1 MMMAED
7 SERRPFVGQFVWVTG
22 GRIVAAVLQAV
33 SLVLV
38 LQRISPPEFGILS
51 AVLGLATVVQTA
63 IDMGVATF
71 ITRERAAN
79 PDSGAIATALRFN
92 MLSSLALTAL
102 VLVALTAAG
111 LFNSVYFLL
120 LPLAFWVSGER
131 NADARLAVV
140 FADGDAKINVFNLL
154 SRRILTILLF
164 LGSAAAGVEPLL
176 AFALASAV
184 AALSSS
190 LFANLYVR
198 SRVVTPASISYREL
212 LRESR
217 PYWINSVATQARNLD
232 VTIAGILA
240 GATQAGYYSTAARLT
255 SPLRILPTSLASVLL
270 PAATRASAKSQS
282 LRPLIRIV
290 VFVLL
295 VMTVIYGAIWV
306 LIPWGV
312 PTFLGSAYIPAV
324 LSVQIVVAGLPFAA
338 AASLFSSLL
347 QARGHKKFVAIVATI
362 STGVCLGCVG
372 IAAPI
377 WGAAGAAVALAVS
390 FLVQAIVLVVKFAV
404 SVGDA
409 KV

>member
-1 MMMAED
+1 VSA
-7 SERRPFVGQFVWVTG
+7 SESAGRRPFVGQFVWVTG
-22 GRIVAAVLQAV
+22 GRIFAAVLQAV

-38 LQRISPPEFGILS
+38 LQRISPSEFGVLS

-92 MLSSLALTAL
+92 MLSSLVLTAV
-102 VLVALTAAG
+102 VLLALGTAG
-111 LFNSVYFLL
+111 LFNPIYFFL

-140 FADGDAKINVFNLL
+140 FADGDAKINVFNLV
-154 SRRILTILLF
+154 SRRCATILVF
-164 LGSAAAGVEPLL
+164 LGLAGLQVEPLL
-176 AFALASAV
+176 AFAVASAV
-184 AALSSS
+184 AALASS
-190 LFANLYVR
+190 LFANIYVKG
-198 SRVVTPASISYREL
+198 RVRTPSSISYREL

-217 PYWINSVATQARNLD
+217 PYWVNSVATQARNLD
-232 VTIAGILA
+232 VTIAGIVA

-282 LRPLIRIV
+282 LRPLLKIV
-290 VFVLL
+290 GIVLL
-295 VMTVIYGAIWV
+295 VMTVVYAGIWV

-312 PTFLGSAYIPAV
+312 PTFLGTAYSPAIP
-324 LSVQIVVAGLPFAA
+324 SVQLVVAGLPFAA

-347 QARGHKKFVAIVATI
+347 QGRGHKRFVALVATV
-362 STGVCLGCVG
+362 STGVCLVCVAV
-372 IAAPI
+372 AAPI
-377 WGAAGAAVALAVS
+377 WGAQGAALALSVS
-390 FLVQAIVLVVKFAV
+390 FMVQAGVLALKFAR
-404 SVGDA
+404 SAGDS
-409 KV
+409 KR